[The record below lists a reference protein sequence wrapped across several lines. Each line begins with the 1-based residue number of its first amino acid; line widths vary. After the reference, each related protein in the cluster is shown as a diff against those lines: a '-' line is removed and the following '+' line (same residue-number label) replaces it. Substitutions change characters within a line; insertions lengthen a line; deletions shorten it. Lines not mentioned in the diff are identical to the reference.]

1 MIRFLHG
8 ADFHLDSAFGAL
20 PPGQAAARRRESR
33 ELALRLADYVK
44 EHGIDL
50 VLLAGDL
57 FDSASPFRE
66 TGEQL
71 AAALGQMRA
80 RVFISPGNHDW
91 YGPGSPWETVDWPE
105 NVYVFKE
112 NRLTAV
118 EVPERNLV
126 IHGAAFSGPEQPE
139 SLLAGFT
146 APADGKCHIGL
157 LHGEL
162 DGAEARYGP
171 IRREEAAAS
180 GLCYL
185 ALGHVHK
192 RTAPLTLGRTVC
204 AWPGCPEGRGFDE
217 LGEKGF
223 YEGTI
228 SDGGE
233 VSLTF
238 VPFARH
244 RYEVLEV
251 DVTGKEPRAAVE
263 AALPPETAG
272 DLYRILLTGETG
284 EGGAGAAA
292 IQEALA
298 DRFYALEVRDRT
310 RMAEDLWR
318 RAEEDS
324 LRGLF
329 LRELRQRRKQAETHI
344 PGISDICGV
353 DCLQLLNLDSTN
365 MTPAHWLE
373 IAACIRDH
381 YGCYDG
387 FVITHGTDTMAY
399 TAAALSYLIQGSP
412 KPIVL
417 TGAQRPIGFD
427 STDSKTNLAD
437 AFRCAAEDLPGVSI
451 VFNSRVILGTRAKK
465 TRSKSFQA
473 FSSIN
478 HPELGVLR
486 DGVLLRYIR
495 QDCREAPVFY
505 DRLDPRVALL
515 KLVPGTG
522 RDAADFLL
530 ERNDA
535 LIIESF
541 GVGGLPEAGGF
552 YDCVRRWMEAG
563 RVVVLTTQVE
573 NEGSDLGVYHVGYR
587 LKSDLGVLEAYD
599 MTTEAVVAKL
609 MWILGQ
615 TRRREEVERL
625 FYTPVARDILWPGL

>member
-1 MIRFLHG
+1 MSEKLRVGILGGTGMVGQRFI
-8 ADFHLDSAFGAL
+8 S
-20 PPGQAAARRRESR
+20 
-33 ELALRLADYVK
+33 
-44 EHGIDL
+44 
-50 VLLAGDL
+50 LLENHPWFEVTTIA
-57 FDSASPFRE
+57 ASPRSAGKTYEEAVGDRWKMDTPMPEAVKKIVVMNVNEVEKVAAEVDFVFSAVDMTKEEIKKIEEEYAKTE
-66 TGEQL
+66 TPVVSNNSAHRWTPDVPMVVPEVNPEHMEVIKYQKER
-71 AAALGQMRA
+71 LGTKRGFVAVKPNCSIQSYA
-80 RVFISPGNHDW
+80 PVLTAWKEFEPYEVVATTYQAISGA
-91 YGPGSPWETVDWPE
+91 GKTFKDWPE

-329 LRELRQRRKQAETHI
+329 LRELRQRRKQAETE
-344 PGISDICGV
+344 
-353 DCLQLLNLDSTN
+353 
-365 MTPAHWLE
+365 AERAE
-373 IAACIRDH
+373 IDLAARF
-381 YGCYDG
+381 GL
-387 FVITHGTDTMAY
+387 
-399 TAAALSYLIQGSP
+399 AALDH
-412 KPIVL
+412 
-417 TGAQRPIGFD
+417 R
-427 STDSKTNLAD
+427 
-437 AFRCAAEDLPGVSI
+437 
-451 VFNSRVILGTRAKK
+451 
-465 TRSKSFQA
+465 
-473 FSSIN
+473 
-478 HPELGVLR
+478 
-486 DGVLLRYIR
+486 
-495 QDCREAPVFY
+495 
-505 DRLDPRVALL
+505 
-515 KLVPGTG
+515 
-522 RDAADFLL
+522 
-530 ERNDA
+530 
-535 LIIESF
+535 
-541 GVGGLPEAGGF
+541 
-552 YDCVRRWMEAG
+552 
-563 RVVVLTTQVE
+563 
-573 NEGSDLGVYHVGYR
+573 DLG
-587 LKSDLGVLEAYD
+587 
-599 MTTEAVVAKL
+599 
-609 MWILGQ
+609 
-615 TRRREEVERL
+615 
-625 FYTPVARDILWPGL
+625 